1 MASPSW
7 YVASRPGEPSALT
20 IGRSSR
26 SLAKGAKMAGRS
38 TCGAL
43 KGRKPV
49 DAVMVKG
56 SNEVGRMDGLECIWG
71 KMEVIELM

>member
-1 MASPSW
+1 M
-7 YVASRPGEPSALT
+7 
-20 IGRSSR
+20 
-26 SLAKGAKMAGRS
+26 AKGAKMAGRP
-38 TCGAL
+38 TCGVL

-56 SNEVGRMDGLECIWG
+56 SSEVGRMDGLEWIWG

>member
-1 MASPSW
+1 
-7 YVASRPGEPSALT
+7 LT

-38 TCGAL
+38 TCGVL

-56 SNEVGRMDGLECIWG
+56 SSEVGRMDGLECIWG
-71 KMEVIELM
+71 KMEVIELI